1 MQFLLVRITIVELYN
16 YIFTSNN
23 LIRELYN
30 SILTSNNAN

>member
-1 MQFLLVRITIVELYN
+1 MQFLLVRIAIVELYN

-30 SILTSNNAN
+30 SILTGNNAN